1 MNRKIIGLCI
11 IVVFAVAIVFGG
23 VHSALAVIDA
33 TAAPAATRRRRVRRS
48 AWRPE
53 GKKTPRWPRS
63 GTSARSTEPV
73 QAHNYTAKKTSRSK
87 NDHRDRFAPGA

>member
-33 TAAPAATRRRRVRRS
+33 TAVPAQPAEGEYVARLATAGEEDPAVAALRYVC
-48 AWRPE
+48 PF
-53 GKKTPRWPRS
+53 
-63 GTSARSTEPV
+63 
-73 QAHNYTAKKTSRSK
+73 H
-87 NDHRDRFAPGA
+87 